1 MKKTNLKR
9 LKKISQTSTTWIN
22 RQWKKSIKVNHYTLE
37 RKRRSYFFI
46 ILIYKGKTR
55 TSFRTE
61 VQAAGDLMCPYST
74 KNQKGIRDSF
84 TILKPFCNFCRR
96 LLRPLMWSALW

>member
-1 MKKTNLKR
+1 MTMMKKTNLKR
-9 LKKISQTSTTWIN
+9 LKKISLTSTIWIN
-22 RQWKKSIKVNHYTLE
+22 RQWKKSIKINHDTLE

-61 VQAAGDLMCPYST
+61 VQAAGVFDVSIIQRKT
-74 KNQKGIRDSF
+74 
-84 TILKPFCNFCRR
+84 RR
-96 LLRPLMWSALW
+96 V